1 MGMDMN
7 MGMGMDMSSDSAAFV
22 DTNSSIARSYWYIIA
37 AVLGFTAL
45 LRIFQIIETRTKL
58 RLAKLRAVEHPTQ
71 PRNFLTQA
79 FATGSAILREIAGP
93 KYHINNRWASWL
105 SPPSL
110 GRSLIVIIYMSVI
123 LYMLLWRSI
132 TFDAYYYE
140 KVAFRAAWVSVT
152 QVPFVYLLASKASL
166 IGLLSGSS
174 HERINWLHRWV
185 SRTLLATVTV
195 HGGFFYAEWYR
206 ADLVEVELQMM
217 TMVKYGIGA
226 WSVLAWTFITS
237 LMPIRSFSYELFV
250 LQHIAAAA
258 VFLWLLWMHVPDY
271 AQYNIWFA
279 IAALSFD
286 KLVMYAW
293 TAWTNL
299 PTHKKTGSETGLSK
313 FLGHRAEIRAV
324 NDEMTEVLIHDVRFK
339 WAAGQHI
346 YLRIPSLGPL
356 EAHPFT
362 IASACPATSNT
373 SSIQLLVE
381 KRGGFT
387 KRLHAA
393 ASKTQDSSAVPVTAI
408 ITGPLGRPP
417 TWAACETLILI
428 SASTGITF
436 TLPILESIV
445 NNTDGLTCVRR
456 IEMLHVVRKRDS
468 TDCYIERIKS
478 AITAAEGAGIVL
490 TVRIAVTC
498 GTSSVGGKSC
508 CGANC
513 QCHNFEM
520 APNVAVEVSKPT
532 AAATQSSD
540 VEKAIMPLESKTL
553 TETSSLSITPS
564 TEKSGL
570 TSTMISRPSSAK
582 STTSS
587 SLSSSSSSKA
597 RQIIYTS
604 SRPAIASFIRAPVE
618 AAAGETQIAVCGG
631 KSIVACVRNCVAAL
645 SDERGVHKGTGAQG
659 IALFTEHYCF

>member
-1 MGMDMN
+1 
-7 MGMGMDMSSDSAAFV
+7 
-22 DTNSSIARSYWYIIA
+22 
-37 AVLGFTAL
+37 
-45 LRIFQIIETRTKL
+45 
-58 RLAKLRAVEHPTQ
+58 
-71 PRNFLTQA
+71 
-79 FATGSAILREIAGP
+79 
-93 KYHINNRWASWL
+93 
-105 SPPSL
+105 
-110 GRSLIVIIYMSVI
+110 MSVI
-123 LYMLLWRSI
+123 FYMLLWHSI

-185 SRTLLATVTV
+185 SRTLLVTVTV
-195 HGGFFYAEWYR
+195 HGGFFYVEWYR

-226 WSVLAWTFITS
+226 WSVLAWSFITS
-237 LMPIRSFSYELFV
+237 LTPIRSFSYELFV
-250 LQHIAAAA
+250 FQHIAAAA
-258 VFLWLLWMHVPDY
+258 VFLWLLWMHVPSY

-279 IAALSFD
+279 IAALVFD

-293 TAWTNL
+293 TAWTNA
-299 PTHKKTGSETGLSK
+299 PASGKTGSGLSK
-313 FLGHRAEIRAV
+313 FIGHRAEIRAV
-324 NDEMTEVLIHDVRFK
+324 NTEMTEVIVHDVQFK

-346 YLRIPSLGPL
+346 YLRIPSIGPL

-362 IASACPATSNT
+362 IASACTDTSSA
-373 SSIQLLVE
+373 SSIQLLIE

-387 KRLHAA
+387 KRLHASA
-393 ASKTQDSSAVPVTAI
+393 TKQQDKSVTAI

-417 TWAACETLILI
+417 TWAAFETLILI

-468 TDCYIERIKS
+468 TDCYIERVKA
-478 AITAAEGAGIVL
+478 AITAAERAGIAL

-498 GTSSVGGKSC
+498 GTSTGTKSC
-508 CGANC
+508 CGSNC

-520 APNVAVEVSKPT
+520 APNLAVEVSNP
-532 AAATQSSD
+532 AAAAAGAASQKSD
-540 VEKAIMPLESKTL
+540 IEKGIIPIEAKPI

-564 TEKSGL
+564 TEKSGF
-570 TSTMISRPSSAK
+570 TSTIISRPP
-582 STTSS
+582 SS
-587 SLSSSSSSKA
+587 SRTNSASSSPPPSLKPTTTTN
-597 RQIIYTS
+597 RQIIYSS
-604 SRPAIASFIRAPVE
+604 SRPDVGAFIRRPVE
-618 AAAGETQIAVCGG
+618 AAAGETQVAVCGG
-631 KSIVACVRNCVAAL
+631 KSIVACVRNHVAKL

>member
-1 MGMDMN
+1 MKRMD

-45 LRIFQIIETRTKL
+45 LRVFQIAEARTRL

-71 PRNFLTQA
+71 PRNALAQV
-79 FATGSAILREIAGP
+79 FATGSAIFREIAGP
-93 KYHINNRWASWL
+93 KYHINNRWVSWL

-110 GRSLIVIIYMSVI
+110 GRSLIIVIYMAVI
-123 LYMLLWRSI
+123 LYMLLWHSI

-185 SRTLLATVTV
+185 SRTLLVTVTV

-226 WSVLAWTFITS
+226 WSILAWTFLTS
-237 LMPIRSFSYELFV
+237 LTPIRSFSYELFV

-279 IAALSFD
+279 IAALAFD
-286 KLVMYAW
+286 KIVMYGW
-293 TAWTNL
+293 TAWTNV
-299 PTHKKTGSETGLSK
+299 PTPKKTGTGLSK
-313 FLGHRAEIRAV
+313 FIGHRAEIRAV
-324 NDEMTEVLIHDVRFK
+324 NTEMTEVIVHDVQFK

-346 YLRIPSLGPL
+346 YLRIPSIGPL
-356 EAHPFT
+356 ESHPFT
-362 IASACPATSNT
+362 IASACPNSSSPT
-373 SSIQLLVE
+373 SIQLLVE

-393 ASKTQDSSAVPVTAI
+393 ATKQQDKGVTAI
-408 ITGPLGRPP
+408 ITGPFGRPP
-417 TWAACETLILI
+417 TWAAFETLILI

-445 NNTDGLTCVRR
+445 NNTDGLSCVRR

-468 TDCYIERIKS
+468 TDCYIERVKA
-478 AITAAEGAGIVL
+478 AITAAERAGIAL

-498 GTSSVGGKSC
+498 GSSTGTSSC
-508 CGANC
+508 CGSNC

-520 APNVAVEVSKPT
+520 APNLDVEDSSTP
-532 AAATQSSD
+532 AATQNSD
-540 VEKAIMPLESKTL
+540 VEKGIISLSTKPI

-564 TEKSGL
+564 SEKGEF
-570 TSTMISRPSSAK
+570 TSTMIERPSSTK
-582 STTSS
+582 SESAESETS
-587 SLSSSSSSKA
+587 LMTKK
-597 RQIIYTS
+597 QIIYSS
-604 SRPAIASFIRAPVE
+604 SRPDVGDFIRRPVE
-618 AAAGETQIAVCGG
+618 ATAGETQIAVCGG
-631 KSIVACVRNCVAAL
+631 KSIVACVRNHVAAL